1 MSQGAP
7 AGVDSASV
15 SEFDHDNRVTTLL
28 GGGQLSE
35 RLRHGHE
42 FFAGDP
48 AEGKHR
54 ETIPSV
60 SLGAASQIELE
71 GGQVRF
77 LVPFAG
83 RWPNEH
89 WLTAFRQ
96 AHQVWPSHLVE
107 PCLDEG
113 RGLQL
118 GPLPVALLE
127 EHVWAAQEQV
137 TAANRIYD
145 EEIEPEL
152 RRQREE
158 AKRREEEEHRL
169 QADVEAKLKHLLG

>member
-1 MSQGAP
+1 VSQGAP

-15 SEFDHDNRVTTLL
+15 SELDHDERVTALL
-28 GGGQLSE
+28 SGGLLSE
-35 RLRHGHE
+35 RFRHGHE
-42 FFAGDP
+42 SFAGDP
-48 AEGKHR
+48 AEDEPR
-54 ETIPSV
+54 DSIPSV
-60 SLGAASQIELE
+60 SLGPASQIELE

-83 RWPNEH
+83 QWPNEH
-89 WLTAFRQ
+89 WLSAFRQ
-96 AHQVWPSHLVE
+96 AHLVWPSHLVE
-107 PCLDEG
+107 PRLDEG

-137 TAANRIYD
+137 AAANRIYL

-152 RRQREE
+152 RRQRDE
-158 AKRREEEEHRL
+158 AQRRELEERRL
-169 QADVEAKLKHLLG
+169 QVDVEAKLKHLLG